1 VNEQEQPAGAGPGE
15 QPAQPAPAPAPPAR
29 SRGASVRRVVTSR
42 SAGWVVATAM
52 TGAVVALS
60 VVLATSPAGV
70 AGPVAVRLAPGAMR
84 TIHLSPA
91 GVQVV
96 SPCKIV
102 GPARVQVTVPGMAVS
117 GPVATWVAAPQW
129 MTVGPAGRVVVTSP
143 GGILRAPIAAIPA
156 GATLTTPFGETVTGT
171 VASTS
176 KSGFTLTSGS
186 RTVTVTGQPGTFY
199 RKGGSPAAAGAV
211 TRGATVAVL
220 GTQHGSAISA
230 IEVVVLSS

>member
-15 QPAQPAPAPAPPAR
+15 QPSQPAPAPAPPPR

-60 VVLATSPAGV
+60 VVLATSPGGV
-70 AGPVAVRLAPGAMR
+70 TGPVAVQLAPGAMR
-84 TIHLSPA
+84 TIHIGPA
-91 GVQVV
+91 GIQVLRPGKV
-96 SPCKIV
+96 A
-102 GPARVQVTVPGMAVS
+102 GPARIQVISPGMAVS

-129 MTVGPAGRVVVTSP
+129 VTVGPAGRVVVTSP
-143 GGILRAPIAAIPA
+143 AGIFRLPAAAIPA

-199 RKGGSPAAAGAV
+199 RKGGSPAAASAV

-220 GTQHGSAISA
+220 GTQNGSAVSA

>member
-15 QPAQPAPAPAPPAR
+15 QPAQPAPAPPPR
-29 SRGASVRRVVTSR
+29 SRGASVRRVITSR
-42 SAGWVVATAM
+42 GAGWVVATAM

-84 TIHLSPA
+84 TIHLGPA

-96 SPCKIV
+96 SPGKIA
-102 GPARVQVTVPGMAVS
+102 GPARVQVIGPGMAVS
-117 GPVATWVAAPQW
+117 GPVATWVAGPQW
-129 MTVGPAGRVVVTSP
+129 VTAGPAGRVVVTGP
-143 GGILRAPIAAIPA
+143 GGILRPAITAIPA
-156 GATLTTPFGETVTGT
+156 GAAFTTPFGETVTGT

-176 KSGFTLTSGS
+176 KSGFTLSSGS

-220 GTQHGSAISA
+220 GTQNGSAISA